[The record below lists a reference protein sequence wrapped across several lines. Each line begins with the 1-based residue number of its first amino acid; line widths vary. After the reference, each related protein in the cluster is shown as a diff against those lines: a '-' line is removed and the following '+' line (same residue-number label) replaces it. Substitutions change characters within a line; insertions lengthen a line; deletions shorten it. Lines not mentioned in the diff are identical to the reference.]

1 MRVNVKPLTHW
12 IIYKSYSVRFTSRT
26 PTLVTGLLTTPDGT
40 LRFEYE
46 PTEMLIQLH
55 DEQENTEASITI
67 NEYGWEI
74 ES

>member
-26 PTLVTGLLTTPDGT
+26 PTSVTGILTTPDGS
-40 LRFEYE
+40 LDFEYD
-46 PTEMLIQLH
+46 PTQMVIQLH
-55 DEQENTEASITI
+55 DKQENNITI

>member
-26 PTLVTGLLTTPDGT
+26 PALVTGLLTTPDGP
-40 LRFEYE
+40 LNFEYE
-46 PTEMLIQLH
+46 PTEMLLRLH
-55 DEQENTEASITI
+55 SEEKNEETSIAI

-74 ES
+74 KS